1 MRTGVFAEQD
11 SHVHVTSRRV
21 LLDSSEPLPEPLGG
35 AVVPAGG
42 TPAEVARVVRAAL
55 RQHGAAVVE
64 LAELLSDDDFRAFG
78 THLGTAMPE
87 TDPAVQPFVTDGVIL
102 NLVTRHAHTAD
113 ISLQPF
119 AENSLSLHT
128 EGSGRTA
135 GQQPRYIVLM
145 CQDPGANPASAQTV
159 LVPMSAVLHR
169 LSPEHQAVLSRTRYA
184 HLPAGETI
192 LRAHEGRAVFSFR
205 DFFHDKLEW
214 VNEAGDSAEVVDQA
228 LQELLS
234 AMYAAGAVGVHW
246 RRGLLVVVD
255 NTYFFHGRTAGVSS
269 PAHPRH
275 LKRLRLH

>member
-1 MRTGVFAEQD
+1 MRTGVFAEKE
-11 SHVHVTSRRV
+11 SHVHVASRQL
-21 LLDSSEPLPEPLGG
+21 LLDSSETLPEPLGG
-35 AVVPAGG
+35 VVATAGG
-42 TPAEVARVVRAAL
+42 KPGEVAGVVQASL

-64 LAELLSDDDFRAFG
+64 LEGILSDDDFRAFG
-78 THLGTAMPE
+78 AHLGNAMPE

-113 ISLQPF
+113 TSLQPF
-119 AENSLSLHT
+119 AENSLSLHA

-145 CQDPGANPASAQTV
+145 CQDPGADPASAQTV
-159 LVPMSAVLHR
+159 LVPMSDVHQR
-169 LSPEHQAVLSRTRYA
+169 LSPEHRAVLSRTRYA

-192 LRAHEGRAVFSFR
+192 LRELDGRPVFAFR
-205 DFFHDKLEW
+205 DFLHDKLEW
-214 VNEAGDSAEVVDQA
+214 VNEGDDSDDAVDQA
-228 LQELLS
+228 LQALL
-234 AMYAAGAVGVHW
+234 AGMYTTGATGVHW
-246 RRGLLVVVD
+246 RRGLLVVID